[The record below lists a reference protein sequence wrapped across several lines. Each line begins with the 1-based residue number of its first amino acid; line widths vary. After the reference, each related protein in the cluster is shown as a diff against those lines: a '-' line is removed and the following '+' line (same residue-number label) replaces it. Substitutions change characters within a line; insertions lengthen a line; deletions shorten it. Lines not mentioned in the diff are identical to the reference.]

1 MYDINTM
8 VFRLLD
14 TILEIYKW
22 IIIISALLSF
32 VNPDKKNPVIKFLR
46 NLTEPVYSTIRS
58 LVPTT
63 YYNIDF
69 APLIV
74 ILVIHLLQSFILP
87 IIFY

>member
-32 VNPDKKNPVIKFLR
+32 VNPDRKNPVIKFLR